1 MINFL
6 KLISR
11 NKLALFGGILLVI
24 IFVVSFLSPLL
35 PLKDPDVIKTS
46 DRFLLPFSEG
56 YLLGTDHLGRDL
68 LFRLAI
74 YSKILYVISSR
85 NKSRKIGL
93 FYLI

>member
-11 NKLALFGGILLVI
+11 NKLALFGGILLII

-46 DRFLLPFSEG
+46 DRFLLPLS
-56 YLLGTDHLGRDL
+56 
-68 LFRLAI
+68 
-74 YSKILYVISSR
+74 
-85 NKSRKIGL
+85 
-93 FYLI
+93 